1 MDHVTISAEC
11 VRVDARTGI
20 LELIVRMLVRKDIL
34 AQTVPGHV
42 HLTVNLTHVETRTD
56 GVLHVLQDGP
66 VIIVQQDAI

>member
-1 MDHVTISAEC
+1 M
-11 VRVDARTGI
+11 
-20 LELIVRMLVRKDIL
+20 

-66 VIIVQQDAI
+66 VIIVQQVNVVYTLSYIMQYIKVLQTFNIKHFKETFF